1 MQVDNVVFL
10 HRGVVLAT
18 LDDTNRHGLKQER
31 ITTKRRKF
39 NPRARARLGVLGSTT
54 SGGSCGGRHEKRAV
68 VSVL

>member
-18 LDDTNRHGLKQER
+18 LDDTNRHGFKQER
-31 ITTKRRKF
+31 ITTKRREF